1 MILRLLKLSVLTT
14 AITLTVGCASTQDL
28 EAVRTMAAQ
37 AQADASAANA
47 TANNALAV
55 AEEARTIANEA
66 LTASRATD
74 ERLNRMFKRAMLK

>member
-1 MILRLLKLSVLTT
+1 M
-14 AITLTVGCASTQDL
+14 
-28 EAVRTMAAQ
+28 RTMAAQ

-55 AEEARTIANEA
+55 AEEARIIANEA

-74 ERLNRMFKRAMLK
+74 ERLNRMFKRSMLK